1 MIVAM
6 QRFPKIFSRA
16 LSFVL
21 ACLVLVWA
29 GTACAENA
37 YESAAELVELVQV
50 DQVTQGGPSLDM
62 PDPQDCPV
70 FVSSFALPVLLLL
83 ESRPEA
89 ALPEFRSVFPRSTSP
104 PPRHI

>member
-6 QRFPKIFSRA
+6 QRFPKVFSRA

-29 GTACAENA
+29 GAACAENA

-50 DQVTQGGPSLDM
+50 DQVTQGGLGLDV
-62 PDPQDCPV
+62 PIPFRLPPLHLAAAAAQLIP
-70 FVSSFALPVLLLL
+70 FVSRQCAGS
-83 ESRPEA
+83 
-89 ALPEFRSVFPRSTSP
+89 
-104 PPRHI
+104 